1 MDKNTK
7 IIISVLSV
15 LLVAVII
22 YIIVLF
28 CPKSE
33 KTNVTPENEMNN
45 QISTNSIKEQN
56 ATNGSQEDT
65 TNISEETNS
74 VEENET
80 QNGEQSQTEQN
91 NQIAQGKEE
100 EESNKENQGINQE
113 EKAIQLA
120 KKAWGEGADV
130 YQFAIDNAEGNIY
143 TVAVRSANT
152 SGVTTIAYYKVNV
165 ETEEV
170 TQK

>member
-45 QISTNSIKEQN
+45 QISTNSI
-56 ATNGSQEDT
+56 
-65 TNISEETNS
+65 
-74 VEENET
+74 
-80 QNGEQSQTEQN
+80 
-91 NQIAQGKEE
+91 
-100 EESNKENQGINQE
+100 
-113 EKAIQLA
+113 
-120 KKAWGEGADV
+120 
-130 YQFAIDNAEGNIY
+130 
-143 TVAVRSANT
+143 
-152 SGVTTIAYYKVNV
+152 
-165 ETEEV
+165 
-170 TQK
+170 